1 LTRLRPLRAFCLTLA
16 YLALGCLAL
25 ASGCGPAGVQAG
37 AGDRAERSQA
47 EPAWTSQDA
56 TGKAALVGTA
66 GDDKLRAGDGD
77 DVVRGLGGD
86 DEIHGGE
93 GRDRLYGGPGDD
105 VIDAQDRRSV
115 GKAGRDEIFCGP
127 GRDEVLM
134 NADDGEKPRDCEMA
148 TEGIP

>member
-1 LTRLRPLRAFCLTLA
+1 MIHLRTLWLLC
-16 YLALGCLAL
+16 LALGCLAL
-25 ASGCGPAGVQAG
+25 SSGCGGAGVDASSGDDDESSQPGPQTTAQEKAG
-37 AGDRAERSQA
+37 
-47 EPAWTSQDA
+47 T
-56 TGKAALVGTA
+56 AALVGTA

-93 GRDRLYGGPGDD
+93 GKDRLYGGPGND
-105 VIDAQDRRSV
+105 VIDAQDPRSV

-134 NADDGEKPRDCEMA
+134 NADDGEKPHDCEMA
-148 TEGIP
+148 GVGSS

>member
-1 LTRLRPLRAFCLTLA
+1 MRLRSLSALCLVF
-16 YLALGCLAL
+16 GCLAF
-25 ASGCGPAGVQAG
+25 SSCGQVGVEAG
-37 AGDRAERSQA
+37 ADDGAERRRAEPSTTPQ
-47 EPAWTSQDA
+47 ET

-66 GDDKLRAGDGD
+66 GDDKLRAGEGD
-77 DVVRGLGGD
+77 DAVRGLGGN

-115 GKAGRDEIFCGP
+115 GTAGRDEIFCGP

-134 NADDGEKPRDCEMA
+134 NANVGEKPRDCEMA
-148 TEGIP
+148 GVGSS

>member
-1 LTRLRPLRAFCLTLA
+1 MTRLGPLRALC
-16 YLALGCLAL
+16 LALGCLAL
-25 ASGCGPAGVQAG
+25 ASGCGQAGVEAG
-37 AGDRAERSQA
+37 LGDRAERSQA
-47 EPAWTSQDA
+47 EPSTTSQDT
-56 TGKAALVGTA
+56 TGKAALIGTT
-66 GDDKLRAGDGD
+66 GDDKLKAGDGN

-127 GRDEVLM
+127 GRDEVLTDA
-134 NADDGEKPRDCEMA
+134 NDEEKPRDCEMA
-148 TEGIP
+148 TVGSS

>member
-1 LTRLRPLRAFCLTLA
+1 MTRPRPLRALC
-16 YLALGCLAL
+16 LALGCLAL
-25 ASGCGPAGVQAG
+25 ASGCGQAGVEAG
-37 AGDRAERSQA
+37 ADDGAERSQA
-47 EPAWTSQDA
+47 ELSTTTQPATS
-56 TGKAALVGTA
+56 GKTFAGTA
-66 GDDKLRAGDGD
+66 GGDKLRAGGGD

-86 DEIHGGE
+86 DEIFGGE
-93 GRDRLYGGPGDD
+93 GKDRLYGGPGDD

-148 TEGIP
+148 TEGIS